1 MPAPAMPTIVPPVE
15 KKELMKFLRS
25 RHPYWEANQK
35 MWSLYGSIK
44 RREIDEP
51 NVLVKGVFESDEE
64 FRKRV
69 ELSAFIPESTNIVE
83 RVMGFIAR
91 QDCDRDLK
99 GQESQLKPFI
109 TKANKRGHD
118 LRRVTQSALDFALYQ
133 SAAYLLIDVKRL
145 ETETP
150 EKIDSVLKLEKAI
163 GEPYAVHYTP
173 EQIVNWDI
181 AEDGS
186 LNWALLREEI
196 QRQSLFG
203 KRENLIVYRLF
214 ERTFSWVFTL
224 TPKKE
229 PAASIPQ
236 EGEEEKPVVID
247 EKKTD
252 TFEIITEGPLG
263 HHVGMVP
270 LVQVIPFQG
279 DFEVPMQGVSFIKTS
294 ALLDIQ
300 AFRVESDFHW
310 SMFLHLHPQLV
321 IKTAT
326 AKSVQ
331 AITTNSAII
340 LNPDDNED
348 VKYVAPPDTVFD
360 QARQTIREAR
370 ENAWIQTGQDA
381 ASRIT
386 EGRITE
392 QSGVHKRLS
401 FEMAEAPILNHLS
414 DVFAKAQAD
423 CLEIAARYKNP
434 SANPGPETK
443 VFTGA
448 VTHRKNYDSIW
459 VNDFIATLKEALPLI
474 QHSPTAASRAILR
487 AARALLDN
495 PDDDTIQQITEELEG
510 AKEYLDGGVEVLITW
525 LERLK
530 LLGYP
535 SPEFMKQL
543 FAAVAR
549 KLVNDDEQKA
559 ILEEILTEIEEGTEE
574 SLAQPDAFDRQLD
587 NENDGSAGQE

>member
-1 MPAPAMPTIVPPVE
+1 MPVSAMPTFIPPAE

-25 RHPYWEANQK
+25 RHPYWEANHK
-35 MWSLYGSIK
+35 MWTLYGSIK

-51 NVLVKGVFESDEE
+51 NVLVRGVFESEAE
-64 FRKRV
+64 FKKRI
-69 ELSAFIPESTNIVE
+69 ELSAFIPESSNIVE

-91 QDCDRDLK
+91 QDCERDLK
-99 GQESQLKPFI
+99 GQEAALKPFI
-109 TKANKRGHD
+109 EKANKRGHD

-133 SAAYLLIDVKRL
+133 SAAYLLIDAKRL
-145 ETETP
+145 ATP
-150 EKIDSVLKLEKAI
+150 EKIDSVLKLEQAL

-173 EQIVNWDI
+173 EQVVNWDI

-186 LNWALLREEI
+186 LNWILLREEV
-196 QRQSLFG
+196 QRQDPFSN
-203 KRENLIVYRLF
+203 RENLIVYRFF
-214 ERTFSWVFTL
+214 ERNFSWVFKL
-224 TPKKE
+224 SPKKDATA
-229 PAASIPQ
+229 PVN
-236 EGEEEKPVVID
+236 EEQKENQPITID
-247 EKKTD
+247 EKKED
-252 TFEIITEGPLG
+252 TFEIVTDGPLG

-279 DFEVPMQGVSFIKTS
+279 DFEVPMQGVSFIKTA

-340 LNPDDNED
+340 LNPDENED
-348 VKYVAPPDTVFD
+348 VFYVTPPSVVFD
-360 QARQTIREAR
+360 QARQTIQQAR

-392 QSGVHKRLS
+392 QSGIHKRLS

-474 QHSPTAASRAILR
+474 QHSPTAASKAILR

-495 PDDDTIQQITEELEG
+495 PDDETIQRITDELEG

-535 SPEFMKQL
+535 SSEFMKQL

-574 SLAQPDAFDRQLD
+574 SLAQPDVFDRQLD
-587 NENDGSAGQE
+587 NETDGSAGQE

>member
-1 MPAPAMPTIVPPVE
+1 MPVIANPTFTPPAE
-15 KKELMKFLRS
+15 KKDLMKFLRS
-25 RHPYWEANQK
+25 RHPYWEANHK
-35 MWSLYGSIK
+35 MWELYGAIK

-51 NVLVKGVFESDEE
+51 NVLVRGVFESETE
-64 FRKRV
+64 FKKRI
-69 ELSAFIPESTNIVE
+69 ELSAFIPESSNIVE

-91 QDCDRDLK
+91 QDCERDLK
-99 GQESQLKPFI
+99 GQEAALKPFI
-109 TKANKRGHD
+109 EKANKRGHD
-118 LRRVTQSALDFALYQ
+118 LRRVTQSALGFALYQ
-133 SAAYLLIDVKRL
+133 SAAYLLIDAKRL
-145 ETETP
+145 AMP
-150 EKIDSVLKLEKAI
+150 EKIDSVLKLEQAL

-173 EQIVNWDI
+173 EQAVNWDI

-186 LNWALLREEI
+186 LNWILLREEV
-196 QRQSLFG
+196 QRQDPFSN
-203 KRENLIVYRLF
+203 RENLIVYRFF
-214 ERTFSWVFTL
+214 ERNFSWVFKL
-224 TPKKE
+224 SPKKDATA
-229 PAASIPQ
+229 PVN
-236 EGEEEKPVVID
+236 EGQKENQPITID
-247 EKKTD
+247 EKKED
-252 TFEIITEGPLG
+252 TFEIVTYGPLG
-263 HHVGMVP
+263 HHVGLVP
-270 LVQVIPFQG
+270 VVQVIPFQG
-279 DFEVPMQGVSFIKTS
+279 DFEVPMQGVSFIKTA

-340 LNPDDNED
+340 LNPDENED
-348 VKYVAPPDTVFD
+348 VFYVTPPSVVFD

-392 QSGVHKRLS
+392 QSGIHKRLS

-474 QHSPTAASRAILR
+474 QHSPTAASKAILR

-495 PDDDTIQQITEELEG
+495 PDDETIQRIKDELEG

-543 FAAVAR
+543 FADVAR

-574 SLAQPDAFDRQLD
+574 SLAQPDAFDRQIE
-587 NENDGSAGQE
+587 NEETDGSAGQE

>member
-1 MPAPAMPTIVPPVE
+1 MPVIANPTFTPPAE
-15 KKELMKFLRS
+15 KKDLMKFLRS
-25 RHPYWEANQK
+25 RHPYWEANHK
-35 MWSLYGSIK
+35 MWELYGAIK

-51 NVLVKGVFESDEE
+51 NVLVRGVFESETE
-64 FRKRV
+64 FKKRI
-69 ELSAFIPESTNIVE
+69 ELSAFIPESSNIVE

-91 QDCDRDLK
+91 QDCERDLK
-99 GQESQLKPFI
+99 GQEAALKPFI
-109 TKANKRGHD
+109 EKANKRGHD
-118 LRRVTQSALDFALYQ
+118 LRRVTQSALGFALYQ
-133 SAAYLLIDVKRL
+133 SAAYLLIDAKRL
-145 ETETP
+145 AMP
-150 EKIDSVLKLEKAI
+150 EKIDSVLKLEQAL

-173 EQIVNWDI
+173 EQAVNWDI

-186 LNWALLREEI
+186 LNWILLREEV
-196 QRQSLFG
+196 QRQDPFSN
-203 KRENLIVYRLF
+203 RENLIVYRFF
-214 ERTFSWVFTL
+214 ERNFSWVFKL
-224 TPKKE
+224 SPKKDATA
-229 PAASIPQ
+229 PVN
-236 EGEEEKPVVID
+236 EEQKENQPITID
-247 EKKTD
+247 EKKED
-252 TFEIITEGPLG
+252 TFEIVTYGPLG

-279 DFEVPMQGVSFIKTS
+279 DFEVPMQGVSFIKTA

-340 LNPDDNED
+340 LNPDENED
-348 VKYVAPPDTVFD
+348 VFYVTPPSVVFD

-392 QSGVHKRLS
+392 QSGIHKRLS

-474 QHSPTAASRAILR
+474 QHSPTAASKAILR

-495 PDDDTIQQITEELEG
+495 PDDETIQRIKDELEG

-543 FAAVAR
+543 FADVAR

-574 SLAQPDAFDRQLD
+574 SLAQPDAFDRQIE
-587 NENDGSAGQE
+587 NEETDGSAGQE

>member
-1 MPAPAMPTIVPPVE
+1 MPVSAVPTIAPPAE
-15 KKELMKFLRS
+15 KKELIKFLRS
-25 RHPYWEANQK
+25 RHPYWEANHK
-35 MWSLYGSIK
+35 MWLLYGSIK

-51 NVLVKGVFESDEE
+51 NVLVRGVFESETE
-64 FRKRV
+64 FKKRI
-69 ELSAFIPESTNIVE
+69 ELSAFIPESSNIVE

-91 QDCDRDLK
+91 QDCERDLK
-99 GQESQLKPFI
+99 GQESTLNPFI
-109 TKANKRGHD
+109 EKANKRGHD

-145 ETETP
+145 ATP

-173 EQIVNWDI
+173 EQVVNWDI

-186 LNWALLREEI
+186 LNWVLLREEA
-196 QRQSLFG
+196 QRQTLFA
-203 KRENLIVYRLF
+203 KRENQIVYRLF
-214 ERTFSWVFTL
+214 ERNFSWVFTL
-224 TPKKE
+224 TPKSNTTA
-229 PAASIPQ
+229 PLPM

-279 DFEVPMQGVSFIKTS
+279 DFEVPMQGVSFIKTA

-340 LNPDDNED
+340 LNPDENED
-348 VKYVAPPDTVFD
+348 VFYVTPPSVVFD
-360 QARQTIREAR
+360 QARQTIQQAR

-392 QSGVHKRLS
+392 QSGIHKRLS

>member
-1 MPAPAMPTIVPPVE
+1 MPDPIAPTFAPPAE

-25 RHPYWEANQK
+25 RHPYWEANHK

-51 NVLVKGVFESDEE
+51 SILVKGVFESEAE
-64 FRKRV
+64 FKKRI

-91 QDCDRDLK
+91 QDCERDLK
-99 GQESQLKPFI
+99 GQEAALKPFI
-109 TKANKRGHD
+109 LKANKRGHD

-133 SAAYLLIDVKRL
+133 SAAYLLIDAKRL
-145 ETETP
+145 STTP
-150 EKIDSVLKLEKAI
+150 EKIDSVLKLEKAL

-173 EQIVNWDI
+173 EQVVNWDI

-186 LNWALLREEI
+186 LNWILLREEA
-196 QRQSLFG
+196 QRQSPFAR
-203 KRENLIVYRLF
+203 RENLVVYRLF
-214 ERTFSWVFTL
+214 DRNYSWVITL
-224 TPKKE
+224 TPKRDAT
-229 PAASIPQ
+229 AANVDAQ
-236 EGEEEKPVVID
+236 QEEKIQQID
-247 EKKTD
+247 EKKED
-252 TFEIITEGPLG
+252 TFETVTEGPFG
-263 HHVGMVP
+263 HHVGLVP
-270 LVQVIPFQG
+270 IVQVIPFQG
-279 DFEVPMQGVSFIKTS
+279 DFEVPMQGVSFIKTA

-331 AITTNSAII
+331 EITTNSAII
-340 LNPDDNED
+340 LNPDEKED
-348 VKYVAPPDTVFD
+348 VFYVTPPSVVFD

-530 LLGYP
+530 LINYP

-543 FAAVAR
+543 FADVAK
-549 KLVNDDEQKA
+549 KLINDDEQKA

-587 NENDGSAGQE
+587 NENDGSAGTE